1 MSPHVPHPM
10 NPRSLNPVSLVIDHV
25 RAWPTQS
32 QQGARRNAMIAT
44 TALAARRAEREDV
57 DDFFDALTS
66 SAPQPPLALHN

>member
-1 MSPHVPHPM
+1 MSPINPLSLHP
-10 NPRSLNPVSLVIDHV
+10 LSLVNHV

-57 DDFFDALTS
+57 EDFFAALTS
-66 SAPQPPLALHN
+66 STSHQQLPLVLHR

>member
-1 MSPHVPHPM
+1 MSPINPLSLHP
-10 NPRSLNPVSLVIDHV
+10 LSLVVDHV

-57 DDFFDALTS
+57 EDFFA
-66 SAPQPPLALHN
+66 APDPLDVPHPQLPLALHR

>member
-1 MSPHVPHPM
+1 MSSFVPQ
-10 NPRSLNPVSLVIDHV
+10 SLNPLSLVIDHV

-57 DDFFDALTS
+57 EDFFAALARSTDH
-66 SAPQPPLALHN
+66 QQLPLVLHR

>member
-1 MSPHVPHPM
+1 MSSFVPQ
-10 NPRSLNPVSLVIDHV
+10 SLNPLSLVFDHV

-57 DDFFDALTS
+57 EDFFAALAR
-66 SAPQPPLALHN
+66 SADHQQLPLVLHR